1 MKNVFF
7 ALIALSLM
15 FQVACKNTPSTPDAA
30 PAVST
35 ADADA
40 LYKQIQDDFYAGRA
54 VTYPLTATFKGY
66 MDLAIAM
73 KNAAH
78 GVQGENQDRVKKLF
92 EQTMKFTLPYEAHMA
107 QTTKLDTLSIHLT
120 EGKIT
125 PEAAKKEYAE
135 IKTAMLAAAEKL
147 PSAAE
152 GNQSLNALKAEFEG
166 VFSGANKKAS
176 GGN

>member
-15 FQVACKNTPSTPDAA
+15 FQVACKNTPSTPNAA
-30 PAVST
+30 PEVST

-40 LYKQIQDDFYAGRA
+40 LNKQIQEDFYAGRA
-54 VTYPLTATFKGY
+54 ITYPLTATFKGY
-66 MDLAIAM
+66 MDLGLAM
-73 KNAAH
+73 KNASQ
-78 GVQGENQDRVKKLF
+78 GVQGENQTRVRELF
-92 EQTMKFTLPYEAHMA
+92 MQTLKFTQPYVDHMA
-107 QTTKLDTLSIHLT
+107 QTTKLDSLSIHLA

-152 GNQSLNALKAEFEG
+152 GAQSLSALKAEFES